1 MTKTRDP
8 QYHRLVKKLIN
19 TERTQVLKSLLDTL
33 SPNEVTSILLHL
45 NLKQQLAILDLLDQE
60 QVPLV
65 LKELQDSSTVL
76 EEIVGQFSAEQ
87 LTDIV
92 EGMKQDDAADLV
104 SILDESQVDAVLEN
118 LPAKSREELTTLL
131 QYDEESAGGLMTP
144 HIVSIVKDETVSEA
158 IQEIQ
163 SYIMR
168 QGFQMFYTA
177 YVVDEYRH
185 LIGTVTVTELLL
197 ADRQTKIADLMNPD
211 VVAVDED
218 LDQEEVARIAKEY
231 DLVVVPVIDKHL
243 KLIGRITIDDLVDVM
258 EEEHYEDI
266 GHITGTGTEEVT
278 EPSVLRASRDRLPWL
293 VLGLLGGF
301 LTAIV
306 MNSYESAILQI
317 PEVAYFIPLIA
328 AIGGSIG
335 IQSSSI
341 VVRGLA
347 TGAIQTTDLLVR
359 LWKELRVGFLNGV
372 VCAALLVLM
381 SFYLTEN
388 LQMAITTGLALVV
401 VVCFAAMVGSSVPI
415 LLKRLNIDPALAV
428 GPFITTTNDIVGIA
442 IYLAI
447 TFNAP
452 FQTLSV

>member
-158 IQEIQ
+158 VQEIQ
-163 SYIMR
+163 SY
-168 QGFQMFYTA
+168 
-177 YVVDEYRH
+177 
-185 LIGTVTVTELLL
+185 TV
-197 ADRQTKIADLMNPD
+197 
-211 VVAVDED
+211 
-218 LDQEEVARIAKEY
+218 Y
-231 DLVVVPVIDKHL
+231 D
-243 KLIGRITIDDLVDVM
+243 
-258 EEEHYEDI
+258 
-266 GHITGTGTEEVT
+266 
-278 EPSVLRASRDRLPWL
+278 
-293 VLGLLGGF
+293 
-301 LTAIV
+301 
-306 MNSYESAILQI
+306 
-317 PEVAYFIPLIA
+317 
-328 AIGGSIG
+328 
-335 IQSSSI
+335 
-341 VVRGLA
+341 
-347 TGAIQTTDLLVR
+347 
-359 LWKELRVGFLNGV
+359 
-372 VCAALLVLM
+372 
-381 SFYLTEN
+381 
-388 LQMAITTGLALVV
+388 
-401 VVCFAAMVGSSVPI
+401 
-415 LLKRLNIDPALAV
+415 
-428 GPFITTTNDIVGIA
+428 
-442 IYLAI
+442 
-447 TFNAP
+447 
-452 FQTLSV
+452 

>member
-1 MTKTRDP
+1 MAKTRDP

-19 TERTQVLKSLLDTL
+19 TERSQVLKSLLNSL
-33 SPNEVTSILLHL
+33 SPNEVSGILLHL
-45 NLKQQLAILDLLDQE
+45 NLKHQLAILDLLEQE

-76 EEIVGQFSAEQ
+76 EEIVGQFSSDK

-104 SILDESQVDAVLEN
+104 SILDESQVDAVMEN

-144 HIVSIVKDETVSEA
+144 HVVSIVKDETVGEA
-158 IQEIQ
+158 VKDIQG
-163 SYIMR
+163 YIKR

-177 YVVDEYRH
+177 YVVDEHRH

-197 ADRQTKIADLMNPD
+197 ADRRAKIGNLMNFD

-218 LDQEEVARIAKEY
+218 LDQEEVVRIAKEY

-258 EEEHYEDI
+258 EEEYYEDI
-266 GHITGTGTEEVT
+266 GHIAGTGAEEVT

-306 MNSYESAILQI
+306 MNSYENAILRI

-381 SFYLTEN
+381 TLYLTED

-401 VVCFAAMVGSSVPI
+401 VVCFAAAVGSSVPI

-428 GPFITTTNDIVGIA
+428 GPFITTTNDIFGIA

-447 TFNAP
+447 TFSAP
-452 FQTLSV
+452 FQSF

>member
-1 MTKTRDP
+1 MAKTRDP

-19 TERTQVLKSLLDTL
+19 TERSQVLKSLLNSL
-33 SPNEVTSILLHL
+33 SPNEVSGILLHL
-45 NLKQQLAILDLLDQE
+45 NLKHQLAILDLLEQE

-76 EEIVGQFSAEQ
+76 EEIVGQFSSDK

-104 SILDESQVDAVLEN
+104 SILDESQVDAVMEN

-144 HIVSIVKDETVSEA
+144 HVVSIVKDETVGEA
-158 IQEIQ
+158 VKDIQG
-163 SYIMR
+163 YIKR

-177 YVVDEYRH
+177 YVVDEHRH

-197 ADRQTKIADLMNPD
+197 ADRRAKIGNLMNFD

-218 LDQEEVARIAKEY
+218 LDQEEVVRIAKEY

-258 EEEHYEDI
+258 EEEYYEDI
-266 GHITGTGTEEVT
+266 GHIAGTGAEEVT

-306 MNSYESAILQI
+306 MNSYENAILRI

-381 SFYLTEN
+381 TFYLTDAW
-388 LQMAITTGLALVV
+388 QMAITTGLALVV
-401 VVCFAAMVGSSVPI
+401 VVCFAAAVGSSVPI

-428 GPFITTTNDIVGIA
+428 GPFITTTNDIFGIA

-447 TFNAP
+447 TFSAP
-452 FQTLSV
+452 FQSFSI

>member
-1 MTKTRDP
+1 DK
-8 QYHRLVKKLIN
+8 
-19 TERTQVLKSLLDTL
+19 
-33 SPNEVTSILLHL
+33 
-45 NLKQQLAILDLLDQE
+45 
-60 QVPLV
+60 
-65 LKELQDSSTVL
+65 
-76 EEIVGQFSAEQ
+76 

-104 SILDESQVDAVLEN
+104 SILDESPVDAVMEN

-144 HIVSIVKDETVSEA
+144 HVVSIVKDETVGEA
-158 IQEIQ
+158 VKDIQG
-163 SYIMR
+163 YIKR

-177 YVVDEYRH
+177 YVVDEHRH

-197 ADRQTKIADLMNPD
+197 ADRRAKIGNLMNFD

-218 LDQEEVARIAKEY
+218 LDQEEVVRIAKEY

-258 EEEHYEDI
+258 EEEYYEDI
-266 GHITGTGTEEVT
+266 GHIAGTGAEEVT

-306 MNSYESAILQI
+306 MNSYENAILRI

-381 SFYLTEN
+381 TLYLTED

-401 VVCFAAMVGSSVPI
+401 VVCFAAAVGSSVPI

-428 GPFITTTNDIVGIA
+428 GPFITTTNDIFGIA

-447 TFNAP
+447 TFSAP
-452 FQTLSV
+452 FQSFSI

>member
-1 MTKTRDP
+1 MAKTRDP

-19 TERTQVLKSLLDTL
+19 TERSQVLKSLLNSL
-33 SPNEVTSILLHL
+33 SPNEVSGILLHL
-45 NLKQQLAILDLLDQE
+45 NLKHQLAILDLLEQE

-76 EEIVGQFSAEQ
+76 EEIVGQFSSDK

-104 SILDESQVDAVLEN
+104 SILDESQVDAVMEN

-144 HIVSIVKDETVSEA
+144 HVVSIVKDETVGEA
-158 IQEIQ
+158 VKDIQG
-163 SYIMR
+163 YIKR

-177 YVVDEYRH
+177 YVVDEHRH

-197 ADRQTKIADLMNPD
+197 ADRRAKIGNLMNFD

-218 LDQEEVARIAKEY
+218 LDQEEVVRIAKEY

-258 EEEHYEDI
+258 EEEYYEDI
-266 GHITGTGTEEVT
+266 GHIAGTGAEEVT

-306 MNSYESAILQI
+306 MNSYENAILRI
-317 PEVAYFIPLIA
+317 PEVFRWAP
-328 AIGGSIG
+328 
-335 IQSSSI
+335 
-341 VVRGLA
+341 
-347 TGAIQTTDLLVR
+347 
-359 LWKELRVGFLNGV
+359 
-372 VCAALLVLM
+372 
-381 SFYLTEN
+381 
-388 LQMAITTGLALVV
+388 
-401 VVCFAAMVGSSVPI
+401 
-415 LLKRLNIDPALAV
+415 DP
-428 GPFITTTNDIVGIA
+428 
-442 IYLAI
+442 
-447 TFNAP
+447 
-452 FQTLSV
+452 